1 MDALLETLGERG
13 LQRFHTLEPDA
24 VSAVAERF
32 YATLGSAY
40 AQFGTRGRDACRE
53 DLAFHLEFLKPVL
66 EFGILAPMTDY
77 LCWLASVLA
86 ARSIP
91 GEHLAL
97 SLDWLA
103 EFFAANMERLD
114 SAVVTAALRSARTK
128 LLAASETPLV
138 RAAPPES
145 GPAKEFETALLAGDQ
160 RRALA
165 VVNSCIDSGHDLV
178 DVELHVIKAAMYR
191 IGEQWQENQVTV
203 AQEHIATAIVES
215 VMTAALL
222 RSPPPSLIDKRVLLA
237 CVAGNHHTVGLRM
250 VADSFQLTG
259 WEVQYLGAN
268 VPTASLTR
276 QIAAWSPDLVG
287 LSLSFAQQLP
297 VVKDVIAQLRAHFG
311 RARPAVM
318 IGGLA
323 VNRFDRLV
331 EMVGADAHSSDA
343 QAAIGTAKQL
353 VSG

>member
-1 MDALLETLGERG
+1 MDALFETLGEKG

-32 YATLGSAY
+32 YTTLGAAY
-40 AQFGTRGRDACRE
+40 AQFGQRGRDACRE

-66 EFGILAPMTDY
+66 EFGILAPMVDY

-103 EFFAANMERLD
+103 EFFAANMEPSD
-114 SAVVTAALRSARTK
+114 STVVTAALRAARTK
-128 LLAASETPLV
+128 LLAASQTPLV
-138 RAAPPES
+138 PEPTCEPEAAE
-145 GPAKEFETALLAGDQ
+145 AFEMALLAGAQ
-160 RRALA
+160 REALE

-191 IGEQWQENQVTV
+191 IGEKWQANQVTV

-222 RSPPPSLIDKRVLLA
+222 RSPPLAPIDKRVLLA

-250 VADSFQLTG
+250 VADSFQLNG

-268 VPTASLTR
+268 VPTPSLIR
-276 QIAAWSPDLVG
+276 QIGKWSPDLVG

-297 VVKDVIAQLRAHFG
+297 VVKDVIAQLRGRFG
-311 RARPAVM
+311 RARPPVM

-323 VNRFDRLV
+323 VNRFNRLV
-331 EMVGADAHSSDA
+331 DMVGADAHSLDA

-353 VSG
+353 VR